1 MQHLLHTVGTLSL
14 SPSLTLCFTLSL
26 SLHLTL
32 CFSLSLSLHLH
43 LSLSLTLPFTQAL
56 FLPQCR
62 LQRHRQVWMWGLLA
76 SCSSQGLVNT
86 HL

>member
-26 SLHLTL
+26 SLRLTL
-32 CFSLSLSLHLH
+32 CFS

>member
-26 SLHLTL
+26 RLTL
-32 CFSLSLSLHLH
+32 CFSLSLHLH
-43 LSLSLTLPFTQAL
+43 LSLSLKLSFTQAL

-62 LQRHRQVWMWGLLA
+62 LQRHRQVQMWGLLA